1 MVATVFG
8 LFHPFYHS
16 SGKMLCAKLIRNIE
30 SSKRI
35 TIMRIWVGNVF
46 NCYENNHF
54 LSLYCLICPFSAEME
69 TIQRNFG
76 KLWALWEGEEEDMG
90 RRGSFSLVEES
101 VTVRRSETDGEIS
114 GAGGKM

>member
-1 MVATVFG
+1 
-8 LFHPFYHS
+8 
-16 SGKMLCAKLIRNIE
+16 
-30 SSKRI
+30 
-35 TIMRIWVGNVF
+35 
-46 NCYENNHF
+46 
-54 LSLYCLICPFSAEME
+54 ME